1 MSSRTLIFGALCGG
15 AIVLAGCQPAGQDDL
30 RQWMA
35 DLRANTKPHVT
46 PLKEPVEFS
55 PQGYLAG
62 DGIDPFNAQKLT
74 QALRRDTQESAGN
87 ASLIAPELTRRK
99 EPLEA
104 YPLDTVT
111 MVGSM
116 VKSGKPTALVTVDK
130 MLYQVQVGNYLGQ
143 NYGKIMAINETSMQ
157 VREIVQDQSGDWVE
171 RMTTLELQEG
181 TGAKK

>member
-1 MSSRTLIFGALCGG
+1 MTRHTLIFSVVSSVL
-15 AIVLAGCQPAGQDDL
+15 VLAGCQPSGQDDL

-46 PLKEPVEFS
+46 PLKEPVEFV
-55 PQGYLAG
+55 PQAYMAG
-62 DGIDPFNAQKLT
+62 NGVDPFSSQKLT
-74 QALRRDTQESAGN
+74 QALRRDSQESAGN
-87 ASLIAPELTRRK
+87 ASLIAPELARRK

-104 YPLDTVT
+104 YPLDTVK

-116 VKSGKPTALVTVDK
+116 VKNGKPAALVTVDK
-130 MLYQVQVGNYLGQ
+130 LLYQVNVGNYLGQ
-143 NYGKIMAINETSMQ
+143 NYGKIMAITETNMKI
-157 VREIVQDQSGDWVE
+157 REIVQDQSGDWVE

>member
-1 MSSRTLIFGALCGG
+1 MMRRTLIFSMLPSLL
-15 AIVLAGCQPAGQDDL
+15 VLSACQPSGQDDL
-30 RQWMA
+30 RQWMT

-46 PLKEPVEFS
+46 PIKEPVQFV
-55 PQGYLAG
+55 PQAYTVDNGVE
-62 DGIDPFNAQKLT
+62 PFNSQKLT
-74 QALRRDTQESAGN
+74 QALRRDSQESAGN
-87 ASLIAPELTRRK
+87 ASLIAPELARRK

-116 VKSGKPTALVTVDK
+116 VKSGKPVALVTVDK
-130 MLYQVQVGNYLGQ
+130 LLYQVNVGNYLGQ
-143 NYGKIMAINETSMQ
+143 NYGKIIAITETNMKI
-157 VREIVQDQSGDWVE
+157 REIVQDQTGDWVE